1 MCNFFKCLAYCDLV
15 KCPLNWRGKRA
26 ISWLMLGAFIRVE
39 FAWYLEVLFGNKKR
53 EIHYFFYQHTYH
65 NIYMVRNI
73 WNIKNINENM
83 KNVCKGLSKKNSLLC
98 FVSTYR
104 LYNFYGYEHYFN
116 SLVFV
121 LLKCSGYLL
130 HFQRMACFIQ
140 KRSGFVWTN
149 NGQKSLYIRSF
160 FFLHFTMIIRFPLSD
175 CYLIKDHKKSDQAI
189 LCVFFIAKNIME

>member
-1 MCNFFKCLAYCDLV
+1 MNLLDTWRFF
-15 KCPLNWRGKRA
+15 
-26 ISWLMLGAFIRVE
+26 
-39 FAWYLEVLFGNKKR
+39 FGNKKGKSIIFFINIHTIIYIWL
-53 EIHYFFYQHTYH
+53 EIFETSK
-65 NIYMVRNI
+65 ISTKI
-73 WNIKNINENM
+73 WKM
-83 KNVCKGLSKKNSLLC
+83 FVKAYLKNSLLC

-160 FFLHFTMIIRFPLSD
+160 FFLHFTMIIRFSLSD

-189 LCVFFIAKNIME
+189 LCVSFIAKNIME